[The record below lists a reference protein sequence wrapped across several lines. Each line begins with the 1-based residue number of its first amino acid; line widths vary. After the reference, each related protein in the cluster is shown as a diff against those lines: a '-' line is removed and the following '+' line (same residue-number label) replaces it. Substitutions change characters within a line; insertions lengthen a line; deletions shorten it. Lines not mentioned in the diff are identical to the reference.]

1 MCSCPRNTRER
12 GVARI
17 DAGPSVQQ
25 LHRPNLSASL
35 TTYREPQTSV
45 VDPFLFE
52 AGEAIAL
59 ARHLDP
65 AGEEARRR
73 EQQAVFEVGRVV
85 AVLLEGRDRDL
96 LVVRIVLE
104 AAGAERNR
112 FRIGAPVG
120 AGFEIG
126 VSNRGGAREAGG
138 LGRVSDRG

>member
-17 DAGPSVQQ
+17 DAGPNVQQ

-59 ARHLDP
+59 ARHFDP

-73 EQQAVFEVGRVV
+73 EQQPVLEVGRVV
-85 AVLLEGRDRDL
+85 TVLLEGRDRYL

-104 AAGAERNR
+104 AAGAQGHR
-112 FRIGAPVG
+112 FHIGAT
-120 AGFEIG
+120 
-126 VSNRGGAREAGG
+126 GGARLQSSEE
-138 LGRVSDRG
+138 RR